1 MINDIFINSLKV
13 TLIGKPS
20 ANKLKELSH
29 IEEERNKKMK
39 ASLGPNGLAQ
49 KGKLIQAAIKSKKLA
64 ESNVLKKIQFG
75 KVDAIQFRSIKSFNT
90 TNNQDYLF
98 DFEDISFKIQID
110 DVNSNF
116 VQFYLFFKTEYLTI
130 KQKML
135 LPLLVDLSKRMG
147 IKKDEAI
154 ISIEEVVKRRA
165 K

>member
-1 MINDIFINSLKV
+1 M
-13 TLIGKPS
+13 
-20 ANKLKELSH
+20 
-29 IEEERNKKMK
+29 
-39 ASLGPNGLAQ
+39 
-49 KGKLIQAAIKSKKLA
+49 A
-64 ESNVLKKIQFG
+64 EGNVLKKIPFG
-75 KVDAIQFRSIKSFNT
+75 KADAIQFRSIKSFNT

-135 LPLLVDLSKRMG
+135 LPLLVDLSERMG